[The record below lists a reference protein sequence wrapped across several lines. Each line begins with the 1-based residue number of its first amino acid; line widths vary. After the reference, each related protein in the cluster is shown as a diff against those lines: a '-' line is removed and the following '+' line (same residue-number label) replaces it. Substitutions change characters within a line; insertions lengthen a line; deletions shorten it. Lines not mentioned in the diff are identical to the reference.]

1 VTRFASIHEDTRYE
15 VLIRGVR
22 SRAEAEAIVLAVE
35 RLPASGS
42 WLPTDAPE
50 IPAPPTIPEDSPYL
64 RDESDNTGDLKNGE
78 ALP

>member
-42 WLPTDAPE
+42 WLPTDAP
-50 IPAPPTIPEDSPYL
+50 PVT
-64 RDESDNTGDLKNGE
+64 ESDLPPAALADADDNVGDLKAWE